1 MAVKMLVEAM
11 RALTESV
18 KVLVK
23 DLIVID
29 YSKNVFVL
37 EAVRVLT
44 QAVGVLVQAVTVL
57 EAVRVLVQAVAFKGS
72 ESVIRD
78 CFIITKFSVLCW
90 HVIEMFPVNLGVSP
104 LVYIHGIIHIPVCV
118 KGLFFSPFL

>member
-1 MAVKMLVEAM
+1 VAVKMLVEAM

-18 KVLVK
+18 TVLVK

-44 QAVGVLVQAVTVL
+44 QAVGVLVQAVKV
-57 EAVRVLVQAVAFKGS
+57 
-72 ESVIRD
+72 
-78 CFIITKFSVLCW
+78 
-90 HVIEMFPVNLGVSP
+90 
-104 LVYIHGIIHIPVCV
+104 
-118 KGLFFSPFL
+118 